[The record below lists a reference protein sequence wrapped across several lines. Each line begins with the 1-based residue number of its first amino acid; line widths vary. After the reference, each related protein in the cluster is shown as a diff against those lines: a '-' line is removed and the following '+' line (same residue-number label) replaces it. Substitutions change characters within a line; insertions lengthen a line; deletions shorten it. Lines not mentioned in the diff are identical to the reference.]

1 MDKKIIL
8 VPTYLPNISF
18 CSYLITRNFVWNI
31 NDHYQKQ
38 SFLNRTY
45 IHSANGNLMLSVPI
59 KHSKKN
65 LKRKFSDIEI
75 DNEQDWL
82 KNHFKSIKISYQSSP
97 YYEFYEQEIN
107 NFFKNKTKKLYD
119 LNLKSIKLISKLLNI
134 SLSDDFIETKDN
146 LIDLSSLSYKKKSE
160 IKVERYH
167 QTFEDK
173 NGFIND
179 LCVLDLIFNYGP
191 NAIDY
196 LKRQACKPDS
206 V

>member
-1 MDKKIIL
+1 
-8 VPTYLPNISF
+8 
-18 CSYLITRNFVWNI
+18 
-31 NDHYQKQ
+31 
-38 SFLNRTY
+38 
-45 IHSANGNLMLSVPI
+45 MLSVPI

-75 DNEQDWL
+75 DNDQDWL

-107 NFFKNKTKKLYD
+107 NFFKNKTKKLYV
-119 LNLKSIKLISKLLNI
+119 LNLKSIQLISKLLNI

-146 LIDLSSLSYKKKSE
+146 LTDLSNLSYKKKSE

-179 LCVLDLIFNYGP
+179 LLGVSPYRVYMISLQPYLYILSVALFLLFQAMGVTHC
-191 NAIDY
+191 NA
-196 LKRQACKPDS
+196 LWCPDFPL
-206 V
+206 

>member
-1 MDKKIIL
+1 
-8 VPTYLPNISF
+8 
-18 CSYLITRNFVWNI
+18 
-31 NDHYQKQ
+31 
-38 SFLNRTY
+38 
-45 IHSANGNLMLSVPI
+45 MLSVPI

-134 SLSDDFIETKDN
+134 SFRDNFIGKKDN
-146 LIDLSSLSYKKKSE
+146 LTDLSNLSYKKKSD
-160 IKVERYH
+160 IKVERYY
-167 QTFEDK
+167 QTFENK

-191 NAIDY
+191 NAINY
-196 LKRQACKPDS
+196 LKRQAYKPDS

>member
-1 MDKKIIL
+1 MARN
-8 VPTYLPNISF
+8 PTENIKA
-18 CSYLITRNFVWNI
+18 L
-31 NDHYQKQ
+31 Q
-38 SFLNRTY
+38 S
-45 IHSANGNLMLSVPI
+45 LS
-59 KHSKKN
+59 
-65 LKRKFSDIEI
+65 D
-75 DNEQDWL
+75 D
-82 KNHFKSIKISYQSSP
+82 
-97 YYEFYEQEIN
+97 
-107 NFFKNKTKKLYD
+107 
-119 LNLKSIKLISKLLNI
+119 IKLISKMLNI

-146 LIDLSSLSYKKKSE
+146 LTDLSNLSYKKKSE

>member
-82 KNHFKSIKISYQSSP
+82 KNHFKSIK
-97 YYEFYEQEIN
+97 N
-107 NFFKNKTKKLYD
+107 
-119 LNLKSIKLISKLLNI
+119 SK
-134 SLSDDFIETKDN
+134 
-146 LIDLSSLSYKKKSE
+146 
-160 IKVERYH
+160 
-167 QTFEDK
+167 
-173 NGFIND
+173 
-179 LCVLDLIFNYGP
+179 
-191 NAIDY
+191 
-196 LKRQACKPDS
+196 
-206 V
+206 